1 VTGIRAFIRVHV
13 DSSCENQSDRRDD
26 WISSPALVMVPLMR
40 GLLPLL
46 LWAVLSTPDAAWA
59 KARSSS
65 RPATSSARSSHA
77 LTHTVYAGQTLGMIA
92 KRYNVSVEALC
103 AANAISR
110 RSPIKPGQK
119 LLVPDKNAVGEVAPV
134 LPQAAA
140 AGLPRA
146 SVTKTDVV
154 AAAAKLPAER
164 SRAKSE
170 PRNTSWRKY
179 TKPARRAG
187 YVVLKATGRSW
198 QGYALVKGNRIAP
211 AAHKG
216 LKRALYSWRTG
227 AETEIDPRLV
237 RILVKVSDTFGGRPL
252 RIVSGYR
259 EHSYAKE
266 SKHRLGRACDLSV
279 EGVPNEALRDY
290 LLTLDQ
296 VGVGYYPNSSF
307 VHVDVRS
314 QNTQWVDR
322 SSAGE
327 RPDYDHDAGAP

>member
-1 VTGIRAFIRVHV
+1 
-13 DSSCENQSDRRDD
+13 
-26 WISSPALVMVPLMR
+26 MVASMR

-46 LWAVLSTPDAAWA
+46 IWAVFSTPDAAWA
-59 KARSSS
+59 KARPSS
-65 RPATSSARSSHA
+65 RSATSSAARSSHPS
-77 LTHTVYAGQTLGMIA
+77 THTVYAGQTLGMIA

-103 AANAISR
+103 AANGISR

-119 LLVPDKNAVGEVAPV
+119 LLVPDKNAVGVTAPASAESAP
-134 LPQAAA
+134 L
-140 AGLPRA
+140 GLPRT
-146 SVTKTDVV
+146 SVARTELV
-154 AAAAKLPAER
+154 AAAAKLPTER
-164 SRAKSE
+164 ARAKAE

-179 TKPARRAG
+179 AKPARRAG

-198 QGYALVKGNRIAP
+198 QGYALVKGNRIAA

-322 SSAGE
+322 SSPGE

>member
-1 VTGIRAFIRVHV
+1 MNAQT
-13 DSSCENQSDRRDD
+13 SSGDLHGD
-26 WISSPALVMVPLMR
+26 WISTSPLVMVGLMR
-40 GLLPLL
+40 GLLPLM
-46 LWAVLSTPDAAWA
+46 LWAVLSTPDAVWA

-65 RPATSSARSSHA
+65 PAPRATSSAKGSSHP

-103 AANAISR
+103 AANGIAR

-119 LLVPDKNAVGEVAPV
+119 LLVPDKNAVGLTAPALAKGGPAR
-134 LPQAAA
+134 LPA
-140 AGLPRA
+140 A
-146 SVTKTDVV
+146 SVAKTDLVEV
-154 AAAAKLPAER
+154 AKLPAER
-164 SRAKSE
+164 
-170 PRNTSWRKY
+170 PRSKPEGRHASWRKY
-179 TKPARRAG
+179 ARPARRAG

-227 AETEIDPRLV
+227 AETDIDPRLV
-237 RILVKVSDTFGGRPL
+237 RLLVKVSDTFGGRPL

-322 SSAGE
+322 SSPGE
-327 RPDYDHDAGAP
+327 RPEYDHDAGAP